1 MQDCNIFKLKKEGL
15 IGNDNNTLR
24 RLSFRYIWMKNI
36 LVIEQRVGKY
46 KRKKKKKRRL
56 IFEERKL

>member
-1 MQDCNIFKLKKEGL
+1 
-15 IGNDNNTLR
+15 
-24 RLSFRYIWMKNI
+24 MKDI